1 MPIRLL
7 AETARRYKLAIVIL
21 FFLALALPSLEA
33 STLTLVY
40 LLLTPEQAVDL
51 VGNVLDKVGW
61 NVSVSDG
68 RVPVIMLGVAAVA
81 VGLLAL
87 VRRARIRRQT
97 AVRYGIFEDQTAL
110 LLAQFLAMPGWAA
123 LREDKTQ
130 ISNGLVYQAA
140 SIAPYFLSV
149 VGIVFSITSTLIL
162 IVVSVL
168 YAPLL
173 TPVALVLGVASV
185 LINVRNFR
193 LLRDIGVDKVESR
206 RELLDGVK
214 QVVHGFERIRFDAL
228 ESTVIT
234 KMREVIRRSRAWRT
248 SKQLTRQYVS
258 ILSDSFG
265 LLSLAIVVF
274 SGMVFFDVN
283 AATFVV
289 LLLLFNR
296 LRGYIV
302 QIQGDYMV
310 LKENRPAVD
319 LMVALTARLGGYAAG
334 ASGTAVV
341 APTRIDA
348 TSAGF
353 AYDGTQVL
361 EDVNLSI
368 EAGDRILVEGPSG
381 EGKSTLLKVLTGY
394 FPPSTGGLEIFDRN
408 GRAALSFDGLRDLL
422 FYSSDDLYVLSGSIR
437 EAVDYAGVASDDEI
451 REALRQSLLLEHVDS
466 LPNGLSAQVGENGQN
481 LSLGQRQRL
490 LLTRLFLRKP
500 QLVVLD
506 EATSNIDVETEQ
518 EILRNIDRHL
528 DTESILIVVT
538 HRRATTFDFNKVISV
553 GRGRVVV
560 SDGRATSGV
569 SAR

>member
-7 AETARRYKLAIVIL
+7 GNIARRYKLAITVL
-21 FFLALALPSLEA
+21 FLLALALPSLEA
-33 STLTLVY
+33 LTLTLVY
-40 LLLTPEQAVDL
+40 LLLTPDQAIDL
-51 VGNVLDKVGW
+51 VAKALDIVGW

-68 RVPVIMLGVAAVA
+68 RVPVIMLVLSVLA

-110 LLAQFLAMPGWAA
+110 LLAQYLAMPGWAA

-140 SIAPYFLSV
+140 SISPYFLSV
-149 VGIVFSITSTLIL
+149 LGIVFSITSTLIL

-168 YAPLL
+168 YAPIL
-173 TPVALVLGVASV
+173 TPVALALGVASV
-185 LINVRNFR
+185 LINARNFQ

-214 QVVHGFERIRFDAL
+214 QVVQGFERIRFDAL
-228 ESTVIT
+228 ESKVIHN
-234 KMREVIRRSRAWRT
+234 MGEIIQRSRAWRA

-265 LLSLAIVVF
+265 TLSVTIVVF
-274 SGMVFFDVN
+274 CGVVFFDVS

-289 LLLLFNR
+289 LLLIFSR
-296 LRGYIV
+296 MRGYIV

-319 LMVALTARLGGYAAG
+319 LMVALSARLEGYAAG
-334 ASGTAVV
+334 ASGAPVA
-341 APTRIDA
+341 APTRIEA
-348 TSAGF
+348 TSASF

-361 EDVNLSI
+361 KDVNLSI

-394 FPPSTGGLEIFDRN
+394 FPPSTGGLEIFDRE
-408 GRAALSFDGLRDLL
+408 GSSALNFDGLRDLL

-437 EAVDYAGVASDDEI
+437 EAVDYAAVASDNEI
-451 REALRQSLLLEHVDS
+451 RDALRQSRLLEHVDS
-466 LPNGLSAQVGENGQN
+466 LSDGLSAQVGENGQN

-490 LLTRLFLRKP
+490 LLTRLFLRRP
-500 QLVVLD
+500 LFVVLD

-528 DTESILIVVT
+528 DTETILIVVT
-538 HRRATTFDFNKVISV
+538 HRRARTFDFNKVVSV
-553 GRGRVVV
+553 QNGRVVV
-560 SDGRATSGV
+560 SDGRATSGA
-569 SAR
+569 STT

>member
-21 FFLALALPSLEA
+21 FFLDLALPSLEA